1 MRFATNCFD
10 KLLRYCRPQADLNAP
25 DSRGLR
31 PIHLAAM
38 LGLSDN
44 VRALLAAGIPVD
56 AMGAEGNTALHLAAY
71 NKQDGA
77 VAVLMRA
84 GHAFA
89 LSFSLEVE
97 FSFDYVLL
105 GGILRWSW

>member
-1 MRFATNCFD
+1 
-10 KLLRYCRPQADLNAP
+10 
-25 DSRGLR
+25 
-31 PIHLAAM
+31 M

-84 GHAFA
+84 GHVLV
-89 LSFSLEVE
+89 LSYSLMVD
-97 FSFDYVLL
+97 FSFDHALL
-105 GGILRWSW
+105 GSWLLSL